1 MNKERIITAAVI
13 FCLLAS
19 TVAHAEI
26 AEDYFYSGNTK
37 YELKD
42 YKGALQDYN
51 KAIELNPNYALAYYN
66 RGVAKDKLK
75 DYRRALQ
82 DYNKAIE
89 LNPNYALAYYNRGGA
104 KIRLEQKNNGC
115 LDLSK
120 AGELDLAEASEA
132 IKKYC
137 N

>member
-1 MNKERIITAAVI
+1 MNKETLITTAII

-19 TVAHAEI
+19 TVAYAQT
-26 AEDYFYSGNTK
+26 AEDHFYSGNTK

-42 YKGALQDYN
+42 YKGAIQDYT
-51 KAIELNPNYALAYYN
+51 KAIELNPNHANAYNN
-66 RGVAKDKLK
+66 RGL
-75 DYRRALQ
+75 
-82 DYNKAIE
+82 
-89 LNPNYALAYYNRGGA
+89 A
-104 KIRLEQKNNGC
+104 KIFLEQKDDGC

-120 AGELDLAEASEA
+120 AGELGHAKTYEA